1 MPRNLPSGYF
11 PLFAACNECPEPRG
25 LTGRNVGM
33 IVLCYGGIWL
43 LWLVINRFLVD
54 ECSMVDA
61 YLNFCQVCFR
71 LS

>member
-1 MPRNLPSGYF
+1 
-11 PLFAACNECPEPRG
+11 
-25 LTGRNVGM
+25 M

-71 LS
+71 FF